1 MKQFFI
7 IVLKNQATFE
17 KKKQDA
23 IRKKPHHNI
32 HKLETYDNDNVKK
45 TRRQKETRIRIIFEN

>member
-1 MKQFFI
+1 MKQLFI
-7 IVLKNQATFE
+7 IVLKNKATFE

-32 HKLETYDNDNVKK
+32 HKLETYDNDNGKK
-45 TRRQKETRIRIIFEN
+45 NKASERNKN